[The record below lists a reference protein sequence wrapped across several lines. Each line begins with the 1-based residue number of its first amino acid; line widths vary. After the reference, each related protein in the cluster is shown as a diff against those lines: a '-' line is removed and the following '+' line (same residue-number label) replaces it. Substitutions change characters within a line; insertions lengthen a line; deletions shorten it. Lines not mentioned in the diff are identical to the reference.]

1 MSDLGGKV
9 VLISGSSR
17 GIGKAIALA
26 FAKENATIIINYKSS
41 DNKADEV
48 KKEIE
53 SIGGYAHLLKGDVS
67 SYEQCKSMVE
77 DIIKK
82 FGKIDV
88 LVNNAAVS
96 KIDVFSFCTEETWDY
111 IIGTNLKGVFNLT
124 HNVVKYMVDKK
135 EGSIINISS
144 MWGEV
149 GASCEVIYSTSKG
162 GINAFTKA
170 LGKELAPSGIRVN
183 AISPGVIDTE
193 MNNCLSKEDK
203 ESLEEEI
210 PMNRMGMP
218 EEIGKVAVFLAKE
231 DSSYMTGQ
239 VLRVDG
245 GFI

>member
-1 MSDLGGKV
+1 MSDLSGKV
-9 VLISGSSR
+9 ILISGASR
-17 GIGKAIALA
+17 GIGRAIALA
-26 FAKENATIIINYKSS
+26 FAKENATVVINYKSS
-41 DNKADEV
+41 DNKANEV
-48 KKEIE
+48 KKHIE
-53 SIGGYAHLLKGDVS
+53 SIGGYAYVLKGDVS
-67 SYEQCKSMVE
+67 SYEQCKIMVE

-96 KIDVFSFCTEETWDY
+96 KIDVFSFCTEQTWDY

-135 EGSIINISS
+135 EGCIINISS

-218 EEIGKVAVFLAKE
+218 KEIGKVAVFLAKE

-245 GFI
+245 GLI